1 MTTHTNEPT
10 PGQSDPDHLRPLSPS
25 ADDQADLRERS
36 RLHLAKLRADIRL
49 TNARALAALTP
60 VLLAI
65 LALVTPAA
73 QAMLHSVTSLLVAWV
88 PVLLA
93 HGTALAEAL
102 AKLL

>member
-49 TNARALAALTP
+49 TDAKALAALTP
-60 VLLAI
+60 VLLS
-65 LALVTPAA
+65 LFALVTPSA
-73 QAMLHSVTSLLVAWV
+73 QAMLHGVTSLLVAWL
-88 PVLLA
+88 PALLA
-93 HGTALAEAL
+93 HGATLAEAL
-102 AKLL
+102 ARLL